1 MNELQITIQTILT
14 FFGGVTLIMGGI
26 SALAKLFD
34 PFKKLKV
41 KVNEH
46 ECKRND
52 DFNRMGKM
60 DEAIERIENS
70 NEIICESL
78 FALLNHEITG
88 NSVDKLIK
96 QRDNLQ
102 KYLIEK

>member
-1 MNELQITIQTILT
+1 M
-14 FFGGVTLIMGGI
+14 V
-26 SALAKLFD
+26 
-34 PFKKLKV
+34 
-41 KVNEH
+41 
-46 ECKRND
+46 ND

-96 QRDNLQ
+96 QRDNLK
-102 KYLIEK
+102 KYLILSVKIYQLICQQSKFYLHIKY

>member
-1 MNELQITIQTILT
+1 
-14 FFGGVTLIMGGI
+14 
-26 SALAKLFD
+26 
-34 PFKKLKV
+34 
-41 KVNEH
+41 
-46 ECKRND
+46 
-52 DFNRMGKM
+52 M